1 MNISIIGGLGHIG
14 LPISCLFQVN
24 DNNVTIID
32 TDKES
37 IENTKNGK
45 PSFYEPGL
53 TDILNQALSKG
64 LKITDEIKFFFIGTL
79 LPIGRNI
86 KFIWI
91 IV

>member
-1 MNISIIGGLGHIG
+1 MFI
-14 LPISCLFQVN
+14 QVN

-64 LKITDEIKFFFIGTL
+64 LKITDEIKFLEESDFCIL
-79 LPIGRNI
+79 SQ
-86 KFIWI
+86 
-91 IV
+91 